1 MKSLKL
7 CTSTPKKYCPI
18 IFLPSLLQ
26 PSKFTT
32 ALPDL
37 TNNTSYLPK
46 FSTSRCQRSMKFQG
60 KKIWNSIPIEL
71 QNQSFHKFKF
81 NFKSFL
87 LQLYC

>member
-7 CTSTPKKYCPI
+7 CTSTPEKHCPI

-26 PSKFTT
+26 PAKFTT

-37 TNNTSYLPK
+37 TLIILSK
-46 FSTSRCQRSMKFQG
+46 FSTSRCQRSIKFQG
-60 KKIWNSIPIEL
+60 TKIWNSIPIEL
-71 QNQSFHKFKF
+71 QNQSFHKFKS

-87 LQLYC
+87 LQVYC